1 MNFDKYINLPYK
13 HLGRDF
19 SGVDCWGLIYLVYK
33 EEKNILIPNFTE
45 LQYTPILKEDSPS
58 LIPTIVDKYNNI
70 LAQEIK
76 EPTKVLDIIL
86 FYGGCGNYSI
96 ANHVGLFIGDGKF
109 LHSVNTGTSRVD
121 RLQGYYQKKVYK
133 VLRYK
138 DC

>member
-19 SGVDCWGLIYLVYK
+19 SGIDCWGLIYLVYK
-33 EEKNILIPNFTE
+33 EEKGILIPNFSE
-45 LQYTPILKEDSPS
+45 LHYTPILKEDSPS

-96 ANHVGLFIGDGKF
+96 ANHV
-109 LHSVNTGTSRVD
+109 
-121 RLQGYYQKKVYK
+121 
-133 VLRYK
+133 
-138 DC
+138 C